1 MKKIIIFFILIVLIS
16 FTCVFYTVSK
26 NNKYTSSI
34 EKKVKEKYSLQED
47 IKYLNKSNFYY
58 IIETNTLL
66 ILLDD
71 NYNEVQKIN
80 TSELYSLDKP
90 YEIVYRLNKIMYEK
104 KEVLSTKIIYTY
116 YDIYTGEVI
125 ETVNVGG

>member
-1 MKKIIIFFILIVLIS
+1 MKKIIIVFILIVLIS

-34 EKKVKEKYSLQED
+34 EETLKEKYSLQED

-80 TSELYSLDKP
+80 ISELYSLDKP

>member
-1 MKKIIIFFILIVLIS
+1 MKKIIIVFILIVLVS

-116 YDIYTGEVI
+116 YSIR
-125 ETVNVGG
+125 N

>member
-1 MKKIIIFFILIVLIS
+1 MKKIIIVFILIVLIS

-26 NNKYTSSI
+26 NNNYTSSI
-34 EKKVKEKYSLQED
+34 EKIIKEKNSLQED

-80 TSELYSLDKP
+80 ISELYNLDKP

>member
-1 MKKIIIFFILIVLIS
+1 MKKIIIVFILIVLIS

-34 EKKVKEKYSLQED
+34 EKIIKEKNSLQKD

-71 NYNEVQKIN
+71 NYNEVKKIN
-80 TSELYSLDKP
+80 TSELYNLDKP
-90 YEIVYRLNKIMYEK
+90 YEIVYRLNKMMYEK

-116 YDIYTGEVI
+116 YDIYTGKVI

>member
-1 MKKIIIFFILIVLIS
+1 MKKIIIVFILIVLIS

-26 NNKYTSSI
+26 NNNYTSSI
-34 EKKVKEKYSLQED
+34 EKIIKEKNSLQED

-80 TSELYSLDKP
+80 
-90 YEIVYRLNKIMYEK
+90 
-104 KEVLSTKIIYTY
+104 IIQK
-116 YDIYTGEVI
+116 
-125 ETVNVGG
+125 

>member
-1 MKKIIIFFILIVLIS
+1 MKKIIIVFILIVLIS

-34 EKKVKEKYSLQED
+34 EKIIKEKNSLQED

-80 TSELYSLDKP
+80 TSELYNLDKP
-90 YEIVYRLNKIMYEK
+90 YEIVYRLNKMMYEK

-116 YDIYTGEVI
+116 YAIYTGKVI
-125 ETVNVGG
+125 EIVNVGG

>member
-1 MKKIIIFFILIVLIS
+1 MKKIIIVFILIVLVS

-34 EKKVKEKYSLQED
+34 EKKVKEKNSLQED

>member
-1 MKKIIIFFILIVLIS
+1 MKKIIIVFILIVLIS

-34 EKKVKEKYSLQED
+34 EKIIKEKNSLQED

-80 TSELYSLDKP
+80 TSELYNLDKP
-90 YEIVYRLNKIMYEK
+90 YEIVYRLNKMMYEK

-116 YDIYTGEVI
+116 YDIYTGKVI
-125 ETVNVGG
+125 EIVNVGG

>member
-1 MKKIIIFFILIVLIS
+1 MKKIIIVFILIVLVS

-26 NNKYTSSI
+26 NNEYTSSI

>member
-1 MKKIIIFFILIVLIS
+1 MKKIIIVFILVVLVS

-34 EKKVKEKYSLQED
+34 EEKVKEKYSLQEY

-104 KEVLSTKIIYTY
+104 KEVLFTKIIYTY

>member
-1 MKKIIIFFILIVLIS
+1 MKKIIIVFILIVLVS

-104 KEVLSTKIIYTY
+104 REVLSTKIIYTY

>member
-1 MKKIIIFFILIVLIS
+1 MKKIIIVFILIVLVS
-16 FTCVFYTVSK
+16 FACVFYTVSR
-26 NNKYTSSI
+26 NNKYASSI
-34 EKKVKEKYSLQED
+34 EKIIKEKYSLQED

-80 TSELYSLDKP
+80 KSELYNLDKP